1 MLGKS
6 DQAEQKLLFYDICV
20 KIKGRLTLSQR
31 SALPFQ
37 EYKAVAAAVSNEK
50 QVSAWSEPFIQLHNE
65 GWPPGGASYT
75 QDT

>member
-20 KIKGRLTLSQR
+20 KIKGKLTLSQR

-37 EYKAVAAAVSNEK
+37 EYKAAAVSNEK
-50 QVSAWSEPFIQLHNE
+50 QVSA
-65 GWPPGGASYT
+65 
-75 QDT
+75 

>member
-6 DQAEQKLLFYDICV
+6 DQAEQELLFYDICV
-20 KIKGRLTLSQR
+20 KIKGRHTLSQR

-37 EYKAVAAAVSNEK
+37 EYKAAAAAVSNEK
-50 QVSAWSEPFIQLHNE
+50 QVSAWSERFKQLHNE
-65 GWPPGGASYT
+65 GWPPGGASCT

>member
-20 KIKGRLTLSQR
+20 KIKGKLTLSQR

-37 EYKAVAAAVSNEK
+37 EYKAAAVSNEK
-50 QVSAWSEPFIQLHNE
+50 QVSAWSELFHN
-65 GWPPGGASYT
+65 
-75 QDT
+75 